1 MERYIC
7 IHGHFYQPPR
17 ENPWLEAIEAQDSA
31 YPYHDWNERITA
43 ECYAPNAASRIL
55 DPEGRIV
62 DIVNN
67 YGKISFDFG
76 PTLLAWLEE
85 KAPEVY
91 GRILEAER
99 ESRERFSGHGS
110 ALAQAYNHMIM
121 PLANRRD
128 KYTQIL
134 WGIRDFEARFGREPE
149 GMWLPETAV
158 DLQSLDI
165 LADLGIRFTIL
176 APRQASRVRR
186 IGGSEWSDVSGEK
199 IDPSMA
205 YTLRLPSG
213 RTISLFFYDG
223 PISRAVAF
231 EGILSNGEVLVER
244 LLGGFSEKRS
254 WPQLVHIATD
264 GESYGHH
271 VHRGEMALAYAL
283 DQIESRDLA
292 RLINYGEYLEQHPP
306 THEVQVFENSSWS
319 CIHGV
324 ERWRNN
330 CGCNS
335 GGYPQWHQSWRAPL
349 RQALDWLRDIFAAA
363 YRHRARL
370 YLKDPWEARNAYLP
384 VVLDRS
390 GEALDAF
397 LGRQAR
403 RSLSETEKVAVLK
416 LLELQRNAML
426 MYTSC
431 GWFFDELSGLETVQ
445 VIQYAGRALQ
455 LGQELFGDAVTYRF
469 LELLEEAKSNLS
481 DHGDG
486 RLIFEK
492 FVEPAALDLEKVA
505 AHYAVSS
512 LFQDYGREATIY
524 SYAIDRED
532 HRTAELE
539 RARLFVGRITVTS
552 KVTRESRIL
561 DCCVLHP
568 GHHDLRAGVGRSSDE
583 SVYRRF
589 VDELLQAF
597 RTGDLAATRAILEGH
612 FGESTYSL
620 RSLFRDEQRKILD
633 RIQEESLETV
643 EEIYRQIYETNAPF
657 LRFLKDLDQRP
668 PKALATAAEFILNLR
683 LRRSLEQEQLD
694 VDGIEKLLE
703 EVRSVG
709 APLDVTG
716 LEIAV
721 RRRIEAAAKR
731 LLEDAA
737 EIPLLEGLEKA
748 VEIARSLPF
757 EVELRKVQDICYGI
771 LKTLFP
777 GMKKGAE
784 EGLEEPGRWVKQFV
798 ALSESLSIKVGASDG
813 DSEGD
818 L

>member
-55 DPEGRIV
+55 DPQERIV

-76 PTLLAWLEE
+76 PTLLTWLEE
-85 KAPEVY
+85 KVPEVY
-91 GRILEAER
+91 GRILEADR

-110 ALAQAYNHMIM
+110 ALAQAYNHMIL
-121 PLANRRD
+121 PLASRRD

-158 DLQSLDI
+158 DLESLDI

-176 APRQASRVRR
+176 APRQASGVRA
-186 IGGSEWSDVSGEK
+186 IGSSEWSDVSGEK
-199 IDPSMA
+199 IDPSTA

-213 RTISLFFYDG
+213 RSISLFFYDG

-231 EGILSNGEVLVER
+231 EGVLSNGEVFVER
-244 LLGGFSEKRS
+244 LLGGFSENRS

-271 VHRGEMALAYAL
+271 VRRGDMALAYAL
-283 DQIESRDLA
+283 HQIESRELA
-292 RLINYGEYLEQHPP
+292 RLISYGEYLERHPP

-324 ERWRNN
+324 ERWRSD

-335 GGYPQWHQSWRAPL
+335 GGYPQWRQSWRAPL
-349 RQALDWLRDIFAAA
+349 RQAFDWLRDIFAAA
-363 YRHRARL
+363 YRHRAKL
-370 YLKDPWEARNAYLP
+370 YLKDPWEARNGYLP

-390 GEALDAF
+390 GKALDTF
-397 LGRQAR
+397 LSQHAR
-403 RSLSETEKVAVLK
+403 RSLSEAEKIAVLK

-445 VIQYAGRALQ
+445 VIQYAGRAVQ

-469 LELLEEAKSNLS
+469 VELLEEAKSNLS

-512 LFQDYGREATIY
+512 LFEDYGREATIY
-524 SYAIDRED
+524 SYAIERED

-539 RARLFVGRITVTS
+539 KAKLFVGRIGVTS
-552 KVTRESRIL
+552 KVTRESRVL
-561 DCCVLHP
+561 DCCALHV
-568 GHHDLRAGVGRSSDE
+568 GHHDLRAGVGGARDE
-583 SVYRRF
+583 GAYQGF
-589 VDELLQAF
+589 ADEVLQAF
-597 RTGDLAATRAILEGH
+597 RGGNLAATRAILEGY

-657 LRFLKDLDQRP
+657 LRFLKDLGQRP
-668 PKALATAAEFILNLR
+668 PKVLITAAEFILNVR
-683 LRRSLEQEQLD
+683 LRRSVEEERLD
-694 VDGIEKLLE
+694 VEGIEKLLE
-703 EVRSVG
+703 ELESVG
-709 APLDVTG
+709 VPLDVTS
-716 LEIAV
+716 LEMTT
-721 RRRIEAAAKR
+721 RRRIEAAAER
-731 LLEDAA
+731 FLADPAQVS
-737 EIPLLEGLEKA
+737 LLEGLEKT

-757 EVELRKVQDICYGI
+757 QVELRKAQDICYGI
-771 LKTLFP
+771 LKTRFLKMETDA
-777 GMKKGAE
+777 GG
-784 EGLEEPGRWVKQFV
+784 GLEEPGMWVKHFV
-798 ALSESLSIKVGASDG
+798 ALSESLSIKVGASNA
-813 DSEGD
+813 DSKGD

>member
-17 ENPWLEAIEAQDSA
+17 ENPWLGAIEVQDSA

-43 ECYAPNAASRIL
+43 ECYAPNATSRIL
-55 DPEGRIV
+55 DSEERIV

-76 PTLLAWLEE
+76 PTLLDWLEE

-91 GRILEAER
+91 ARILEADR

-110 ALAQAYNHMIM
+110 ALAQAYNHMIL
-121 PLANRRD
+121 PLATRRD

-158 DLQSLDI
+158 DLASLDI

-176 APRQASRVRR
+176 APRQASRVRA
-186 IGGSEWSDVSGEK
+186 IGSPEWSEVSGEK

-213 RTISLFFYDG
+213 RSISLFFYDG

-231 EGILSNGEVLVER
+231 EGVLSNGEIFVER

-271 VHRGEMALAYAL
+271 VRRGDMALAYAL
-283 DQIESRDLA
+283 HQIESRELA
-292 RLINYGEYLEQHPP
+292 RITNYGEYLERHPA

-324 ERWRNN
+324 ERWRSD

-335 GGYPQWHQSWRAPL
+335 GGYPQWRQSWRAPL

-363 YRHRARL
+363 YRHRARV

-390 GEALDAF
+390 GEAFDAF
-397 LGRQAR
+397 LSQQAR
-403 RSLSETEKVAVLK
+403 RSLSETEKIAVLK

-486 RLIFEK
+486 RLIFER

-512 LFQDYGREATIY
+512 LFEDYGSQAAIY
-524 SYAIDRED
+524 SYAIERQD

-552 KVTRESRIL
+552 KVTRESRVL
-561 DCCVLHP
+561 DCGVLHL

-583 SVYRRF
+583 SAYRHF
-589 VDELLQAF
+589 ADEVLQAF
-597 RTGDLAATRAILEGH
+597 RSGDLAATRTILEGY

-643 EEIYRQIYETNAPF
+643 EEIYRGVYETNAPF
-657 LRFLKDLDQRP
+657 LRFLKDLGQRP

-683 LRRSLEQEQLD
+683 LRRSLEEEHFD
-694 VDGIEKLLE
+694 VDGIGKLLE
-703 EVRSVG
+703 EVESVG
-709 APLDVTG
+709 VPLDVTS

-731 LLEDAA
+731 LLEDPA
-737 EIPLLEGLEKA
+737 EIILLERLGRT
-748 VEIARSLPF
+748 VEIAKSLPF
-757 EVELRKVQDICYGI
+757 PVGLRKAQDVCFGI

-777 GMKKGAE
+777 RMEKEAQEGVE
-784 EGLEEPGRWVKQFV
+784 ETGKWVERF
-798 ALSESLSIKVGASDG
+798 ASLSEKLSIKVGAFEL
-813 DSEGD
+813 DSEDD

>member
-17 ENPWLEAIEAQDSA
+17 ENPWLEVIEVQDSA

-43 ECYAPNAASRIL
+43 ECYATNAASRIL
-55 DPEGRIV
+55 DSEGRIV

-76 PTLLAWLEE
+76 PTLLSWLEE

-91 GRILEAER
+91 GRILEADR
-99 ESRERFSGHGS
+99 ESQEKFSGHGS
-110 ALAQAYNHMIM
+110 ALAQAYNHMIL

-158 DLQSLDI
+158 DLESLDI
-165 LADLGIRFTIL
+165 LADLGIQFTIL
-176 APRQASRVRR
+176 APRQASSVRA

-213 RTISLFFYDG
+213 RSVSLFFYDG

-231 EGILSNGEVLVER
+231 EGVLSNGEVFVER

-254 WPQLVHIATD
+254 WPQLVHISTD

-271 VHRGEMALAYAL
+271 VRRGEMALAYTL
-283 DQIESRDLA
+283 HQIESRDLA
-292 RLINYGEYLEQHPP
+292 RLINYGEYLERHPP
-306 THEVQVFENSSWS
+306 THEVQIFENSSWS

-324 ERWRNN
+324 ERWRSD
-330 CGCNS
+330 CGCHS
-335 GGYPQWHQSWRAPL
+335 GGYPQWRQSWRAPL
-349 RQALDWLRDIFAAA
+349 RQAFDWLRDIFAAA
-363 YRHRARL
+363 YRHRARS

-384 VVLDRS
+384 VVLERS
-390 GEALDAF
+390 GEAVDAF
-397 LGRQAR
+397 LSQQAR
-403 RSLSETEKVAVLK
+403 RSLSKAEKIAVLE

-445 VIQYAGRALQ
+445 VIRYAGRALQ

-469 LELLEEAKSNLS
+469 LELLEEAKSNLP

-512 LFQDYGREATIY
+512 LFEDYGREATIY
-524 SYAIDRED
+524 SYAIERED

-539 RARLFVGRITVTS
+539 KARLFVGRITVTS
-552 KVTRESRIL
+552 KVTRESRVL

-568 GHHDLRAGVGRSSDE
+568 GNHDLRAGVGRSSDE
-583 SVYRRF
+583 SAYRRF
-589 VDELLQAF
+589 AEKVLQAF
-597 RTGDLAATRAILEGH
+597 RSGDLAATRTILAGY

-657 LRFLKDLDQRP
+657 LRFLKDLGQRP
-668 PKALATAAEFILNLR
+668 PKVLVTAAEFILNLR
-683 LRRSLEQEQLD
+683 LRRSLEEERLD
-694 VDGIEKLLE
+694 GEGIAKLLE
-703 EVRSVG
+703 EVESVG
-709 APLDVTG
+709 VSLDVPA
-716 LEIAV
+716 LEMAV
-721 RRRIEAAAKR
+721 RRRIEAAAER
-731 LLEDAA
+731 FLADPAQVS
-737 EIPLLEGLEKA
+737 LLEGLAKA

-757 EVELRKVQDICYGI
+757 QVELRKAQDVCYGI
-771 LKTLFP
+771 LKTRFLKMEKEAT
-777 GMKKGAE
+777 G
-784 EGLEEPGRWVKQFV
+784 GLEEPDMWVKHFV
-798 ALSESLSIKVGASDG
+798 ALSESLSIKVGASDA
-813 DSEGD
+813 DSQGD